1 MKEFSNSENLRSQL
15 EKGIETIA
23 TNVASTLG
31 PKGRTVILH
40 QKDRMPIATKDGV
53 TVAKFID
60 LDHPFQNAGA
70 QIVKKMLV
78 LKL

>member
-1 MKEFSNSENLRSQL
+1 MKEFSNSENLRGQL

-23 TNVASTLG
+23 RNVASTLG

-40 QKDRMPIATKDGV
+40 QKDKMPIATKDGV

-60 LDHPFQNAGA
+60 LQHPF
-70 QIVKKMLV
+70 
-78 LKL
+78 

>member
-1 MKEFSNSENLRSQL
+1 MKKFSNSEILRGQL

-40 QKDRMPIATKDGV
+40 PPTIV
-53 TVAKFID
+53 TGKHLWNI
-60 LDHPFQNAGA
+60 L
-70 QIVKKMLV
+70 
-78 LKL
+78 